1 MPSESGVVARCKNIS
16 CPNVAGFTRSMR
28 GVNPR
33 ASGQIR
39 SGRAAKNIAHAP
51 GSPQAATK
59 QRVHASQ
66 CCAVRLAKPHAR
78 TADLKVT
85 VTTGWDRQSRTK
97 SCVSLERWLVTVVT
111 VPRGFDLL
119 T

>member
-16 CPNVAGFTRSMR
+16 CPIVAGFTCSMR

-66 CCAVRLAKPHAR
+66 CCREVRQAAQRVRAVRLAKPHAR

-85 VTTGWDRQSRTK
+85 VTTGWDRQSRT
-97 SCVSLERWLVTVVT
+97 
-111 VPRGFDLL
+111 
-119 T
+119 